1 MVSGSQLAAQ
11 APFFIPASFSLENP
25 TEGEKSG

>member
-1 MVSGSQLAAQ
+1 MVSGSQIVAQ
-11 APFFIPASFSLENP
+11 APFFIPALFLRESP